1 MANEKDFLGKG
12 LRFPVSINLN
22 GGVSSSQL
30 EENVRQSLFV
40 ILGTAPGERLNRPI
54 FGCRIHDLMFAP
66 NNAMTAARAEVYCEE
81 AIYKFEPRVE
91 KVTCSARANADEPN
105 RLDIRIEYVIAGK
118 NDKRNLV
125 FPFYLKNEEDEAPE
139 GPSAQNGHSGP
150 GGPGKSGKTDLDNV

>member
-1 MANEKDFLGKG
+1 MSNDKDFLGRG

-40 ILGTAPGERLNRPI
+40 ILGTAPGERLQRPK

-66 NNAMTAARAEVYCEE
+66 NSPTTAARAQIYCEE
-81 AIYKFEPRVE
+81 AIYKYEPRVD
-91 KVTCSARANADEPN
+91 KVSCRAVPNPDEPN

-125 FPFYLKNEEDEAPE
+125 YPFYLKTDEDEPAP
-139 GPSAQNGHSGP
+139 GVN
-150 GGPGKSGKTDLDNV
+150 GGPGATNG

>member
-1 MANEKDFLGKG
+1 MSNEKDFLGKG

-40 ILGTAPGERLNRPI
+40 ILGTAPGERINRPQ

-66 NNAMTAARAEVYCEE
+66 NNSMTGARAEVYCEE
-81 AIYKFEPRVE
+81 AIFKFEPRVD
-91 KVTCSARANADEPN
+91 KVTCTALANADEPN

-125 FPFYLKNEEDEAPE
+125 FPFYLRTEEEELAAE
-139 GPSAQNGHSGP
+139 QAARAP
-150 GGPGKSGKTDLDNV
+150 GGNASADNV

>member
-22 GGVSSSQL
+22 GGVSTSQL

-40 ILGTAPGERLNRPI
+40 ILGTAPGERINRPY

-66 NNAMTAARAEVYCEE
+66 NNAVTAARAEVFCEE
-81 AIYKFEPRVE
+81 AIYKFEPRIE
-91 KVTCSARANADEPN
+91 KVVSHAMANPDEPN

-118 NDKRNLV
+118 NDQKRNLV
-125 FPFYLKNEEDEAPE
+125 FPFYLKPEESEDTV
-139 GPSAQNGHSGP
+139 AQNGVTATVVGS
-150 GGPGKSGKTDLDNV
+150 SNV

>member
-81 AIYKFEPRVE
+81 AIYKFEPRVA
-91 KVTCSARANADEPN
+91 KVTCSARANGDEPN

-125 FPFYLKNEEDEAPE
+125 FPFYLKNEEDEPDAPNGASGANGAT
-139 GPSAQNGHSGP
+139 GPS
-150 GGPGKSGKTDLDNV
+150 GKNDLDNV

>member
-1 MANEKDFLGKG
+1 MSNEKDFLGKG

-40 ILGTAPGERLNRPI
+40 ILGTAPGERVSRPRW
-54 FGCRIHDLMFAP
+54 GCRIHDLMFAP
-66 NNAMTAARAEVYCEE
+66 NNPVTAARAEVYCEE

-91 KVTCSARANADEPN
+91 KVSCRAMANPDEPN

-118 NDKRNLV
+118 NVERNMV
-125 FPFYLKNEEDEAPE
+125 FPFYLKTEEEQQPAT
-139 GPSAQNGHSGP
+139 NGVNG
-150 GGPGKSGKTDLDNV
+150 TAATLDNV

>member
-1 MANEKDFLGKG
+1 MSNDKEFLGKG

-30 EENVRQSLFV
+30 EENVRQSLF
-40 ILGTAPGERLNRPI
+40 IIFGTAPGERINRPR

-66 NNAMTAARAEVYCEE
+66 NNPVTAARAEVFCEE
-81 AIYKFEPRVE
+81 AILKFEPRVE
-91 KVTCSARANADEPN
+91 RVVCLAQANADEPN

-125 FPFYLKNEEDEAPE
+125 FPFYLKPEDEDEPA
-139 GPSAQNGHSGP
+139 AANGVSVTVG
-150 GGPGKSGKTDLDNV
+150 SNNV

>member
-1 MANEKDFLGKG
+1 MSNEKDFLGKG

-40 ILGTAPGERLNRPI
+40 ILGTAPGERVTRPS

-66 NNAMTAARAEVYCEE
+66 NNDITAARAEVYCEE
-81 AIYKFEPRVE
+81 AIYKYEPRVE
-91 KVTCSARANADEPN
+91 KLVCTASPNTDQPN
-105 RLDIRIEYVIAGK
+105 RLDVRIEYVIAGK

-125 FPFYLKNEEDEAPE
+125 FPFYLRTEEDDVPNT
-139 GPSAQNGHSGP
+139 NGV
-150 GGPGKSGKTDLDNV
+150 GGGNGV

>member
-1 MANEKDFLGKG
+1 MSNEKDFLGKG

-22 GGVSSSQL
+22 GGVSSSQF

-81 AIYKFEPRVE
+81 AIYKFEPRIE
-91 KVTCSARANADEPN
+91 KVSCRAAANADEPN

-125 FPFYLKNEEDEAPE
+125 FPFYLKAEEEDPV
-139 GPSAQNGHSGP
+139 SLN
-150 GGPGKSGKTDLDNV
+150 GKSDANGLDNV